1 MTYFNA
7 KAAAQANETAIR
19 LYQVLYDFKMKCG
32 IKRVNMIGH
41 SMGARV
47 LASFFDK
54 FNQISINSEGK
65 AVMNTSDN
73 VNVKV
78 DTEEGKTNSLDIQEL
93 SRNLPQFGAVLFVN
107 AEADLSMFQSGYKK
121 CMHQLADSITVI
133 VDTTDFALKSAQ
145 YFNYLEQWYRG
156 ERLDL
161 CLGRCEFQ
169 IYDNLENNEQGS
181 LLDIDVVNASA
192 IGGSNVDKNR
202 HCYFHLSRQTL
213 EDMRELIV
221 SRKRAKDRKGRLVRY
236 EGNFFDFLVAPSYIS
251 KL

>member
-1 MTYFNA
+1 MN
-7 KAAAQANETAIR
+7 
-19 LYQVLYDFKMKCG
+19 L
-32 IKRVNMIGH
+32 IGH

-54 FNQISINSEGK
+54 FNQISINADGR
-65 AVMNTSDN
+65 AVMNP
-73 VNVKV
+73 V
-78 DTEEGKTNSLDIQEL
+78 DISIEKLNMEEGTTNSLDTQEL
-93 SRNLPQFGAVLFVN
+93 SRNLPKFGAVLFVN

-121 CMHQLADSITVI
+121 CMHQLVESITVI

-145 YFNYLEQWYRG
+145 YFNYFEQWYRG

-169 IYDNLENNEQGS
+169 IYDNYENNEQGT

-221 SRKRAKDRKGRLVRY
+221 SRKRAKDRRGRLVRY